1 MYMLIFYIVLHILCD
16 YIFIIA
22 IIVAQDFTAVQNWI
36 IKVYFL
42 WFLFHCQFSM
52 LSTSLV
58 KLLRF
63 TCPEN
68 RGLNITYRV

>member
-22 IIVAQDFTAVQNWI
+22 IIVAQDFTAVQSWI

-42 WFLFHCQFSM
+42 
-52 LSTSLV
+52 
-58 KLLRF
+58 
-63 TCPEN
+63 
-68 RGLNITYRV
+68 